1 MIETTRNKFKANT
14 IGSMLDQLVVIL
26 CGLIIPRL
34 ILTSFGSEVNG
45 LVNSITQ
52 FLGLI
57 TFLELGTG
65 AVVKSALYKPLA
77 ENNIESI
84 SKIVRVAKR
93 FFNILGGILAVYVV
107 ILIFVFPHI
116 NQSNF
121 SFAFTAL
128 LIGAISIG
136 SFAQYFF
143 GIVDTSIITANQRG
157 YLYYFV
163 NIFCLVLNVVSVY
176 FLIKFEYSIQIV
188 KFVSSIIF
196 LIRPIVLHIYTRRHF
211 KIDKNIEYDN
221 SVIPQRW
228 NGVAQHIAAIV
239 LENTDVIVLT
249 IFSTY
254 TDVSIYSVYYL
265 VIKGIQ
271 LLIYSTAK
279 GVEPLMGNYIAVRDE
294 SRIKST
300 FSNMEWATHLI
311 AVFLYGCTL
320 ILLVPFVRVYTQNI
334 TDANYIRPTF
344 SVLISIAYL
353 MRGLRLTYH
362 STVLAAGKFKETQP
376 IYIVTAA
383 INIFLSVIF
392 VKWLGLVG
400 VAIGTLVAM
409 TIQIFWEANYVSK
422 NITRISFSYT
432 IRQLCVDAITFVIGI
447 LATVFIPFWRQ
458 DYLGWMLMALCVSS
472 AWGIIVVTINLVFYK
487 EKAINFIKKIHFIK
501 RK

>member
-1 MIETTRNKFKANT
+1 VIETTRNKFKANT

-163 NIFCLVLNVVSVY
+163 NIFCLVLNVVLVY
-176 FLIKFEYSIQIV
+176 FLIKFGYSIQIV

-239 LENTDVIVLT
+239 LENTDICDIIDASKVSLP
-249 IFSTY
+249 STLLASGISCK
-254 TDVSIYSVYYL
+254 TNRIGGLAQVNALFVS
-265 VIKGIQ
+265 
-271 LLIYSTAK
+271 
-279 GVEPLMGNYIAVRDE
+279 
-294 SRIKST
+294 
-300 FSNMEWATHLI
+300 F
-311 AVFLYGCTL
+311 
-320 ILLVPFVRVYTQNI
+320 
-334 TDANYIRPTF
+334 IRNG
-344 SVLISIAYL
+344 
-353 MRGLRLTYH
+353 R
-362 STVLAAGKFKETQP
+362 K
-376 IYIVTAA
+376 
-383 INIFLSVIF
+383 
-392 VKWLGLVG
+392 
-400 VAIGTLVAM
+400 TLVASP
-409 TIQIFWEANYVSK
+409 FFYVGREC
-422 NITRISFSYT
+422 NIY
-432 IRQLCVDAITFVIGI
+432 A
-447 LATVFIPFWRQ
+447 
-458 DYLGWMLMALCVSS
+458 
-472 AWGIIVVTINLVFYK
+472 
-487 EKAINFIKKIHFIK
+487 
-501 RK
+501 